1 MNQIEFFDIQSP
13 CKRIC
18 ETDKQGYCLGC
29 YRSRDERF
37 NWLAFTDTQKQEI
50 LRLCRQRAIRRRY
63 LLLQQQQ
70 IQPSLTTEQLD
81 LDF

>member
-70 IQPSLTTEQLD
+70 IQSSLTTEQLD